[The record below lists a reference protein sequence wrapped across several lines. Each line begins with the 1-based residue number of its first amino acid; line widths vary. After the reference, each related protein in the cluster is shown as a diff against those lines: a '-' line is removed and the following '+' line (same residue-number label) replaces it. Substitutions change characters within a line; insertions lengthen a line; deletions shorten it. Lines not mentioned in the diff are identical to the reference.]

1 LSTDAPIGH
10 ELVSIIIPTY
20 NRPGLLRR
28 ALGTALGQTY
38 RDIEVIVVDDCS
50 KVDVASVIKDLGD
63 PRVRLIRHEV
73 NQGAPA
79 ARNTGI
85 ASAKGRYVAF
95 LDDDDEWYP
104 EKIEAQVG
112 DLRAKGRYKVSFCLR
127 EFYWEGKEERG
138 SSPPGYDGDHMDD
151 LLAGKDISSTSCVL
165 VERECLEA
173 VGGFRR
179 DLPCMQDWELWIRL
193 AERYEFAYLN
203 RVLLT
208 KHQHKQARIT
218 GDGAKKLVAMEI
230 AYQAHRSLF
239 WDHRRSL
246 ARYLQEWASEAIWA
260 GRTRLA
266 KRLYLRSLIANP
278 LDREHYY
285 TFLLVLTGRYGG

>member
-1 LSTDAPIGH
+1 MSADRPIGQ
-10 ELVSIIIPTY
+10 EMVSIVIPTY
-20 NRPGLLRR
+20 NRPDLLKR
-28 ALGTALGQTY
+28 ALMTAVGQTY
-38 RDIEVIVVDDCS
+38 RDLEVIVVDDCS
-50 KVDVASVIKDLGD
+50 KEHVVPVIEEVGD
-63 PRVRLIRHEV
+63 ARVRLIRHER

-85 ASAKGRYVAF
+85 AAAQGRYVAF

-104 EKIEAQVG
+104 EKVEAQIQ
-112 DLRAKGRYKVSFCLR
+112 DLRAKARYKVSFCLR

-138 SSPPGYDGDHMDD
+138 ASPPGYDGDHMVD
-151 LLAGKDISSTSCVL
+151 LLAGRDISSTSCVL
-165 VERECLEA
+165 AERECLRA

-203 RVLLT
+203 KVLLT
-208 KHQHKQARIT
+208 KHQHRQARIT
-218 GDGAKKLVAMEI
+218 GDGAKKLVAREI
-230 AYQAHRSLF
+230 IYREHRALF
-239 WDHRRSL
+239 WSHRRSL
-246 ARYLQEWASEAIWA
+246 ALFLQEWASEAIRA
-260 GRTRLA
+260 GRTGLA
-266 KRLYLRSLIANP
+266 RRLYLRSLVANP